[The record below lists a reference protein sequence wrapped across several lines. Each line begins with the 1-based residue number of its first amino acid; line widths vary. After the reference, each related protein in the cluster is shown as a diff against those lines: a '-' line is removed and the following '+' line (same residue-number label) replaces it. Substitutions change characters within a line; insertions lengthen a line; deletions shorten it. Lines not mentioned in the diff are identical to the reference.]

1 MTRPRRRTLLL
12 ISQVYVPDPASV
24 GQHLH
29 DVAAE
34 MARRGWRVVVL
45 ASARG
50 YNDPSVRYPAREVRD
65 GVEIRRLPLSSL
77 GKRTILHRVVAQLA
91 FLMQATVHGL
101 LVRRLGSVLVSTSPP
116 MCSAI
121 GWLISTVRR
130 APMVYWA
137 MDLNPDQMVEMGWI
151 SPKSPIVR
159 LFEFFNRR
167 VLNRAAAVVTL
178 DRFMAERLERKTDLA
193 GKLTIQP
200 PWPHESAL
208 ETVAHDENPFRKQHE
223 LDGKFVFM
231 YSGNHSVC
239 TPLKTIL
246 EAALRMQDD
255 DGIRFMFIGAGTG
268 KAEVDDLIAERK
280 PRNIISL
287 PYQPM
292 SGIRYSLS
300 AADVHLVVVGPQE
313 VGVRH
318 PCKVYGAMALGRPVL
333 LIAPD
338 PCHASDLVAEG
349 IGWHIQHGDVDGAEA
364 LCRRIAQADPAE
376 LAAMGDLA
384 RRLVQ
389 QRLTQPALCGEFCD
403 IIESAAGGAIAE
415 AAAAGPPTP
424 SATPP
429 TAAAAQER

>member
-1 MTRPRRRTLLL
+1 VSSQPRRSTLLL

-29 DVAAE
+29 DVASE

-91 FLMQATVHGL
+91 FLGQATLHGL
-101 LVRRLGSVLVSTSPP
+101 FVRGLGRVLVSTSPP

-121 GWLISTVRR
+121 GWLISMVRG

-159 LFEFFNRR
+159 LFDFFNRR

-178 DRFMAERLERKTDLA
+178 DRFMAERLERKTNLA

-208 ETVAHDENPFRKQHE
+208 ETVAHDENPFRHE
-223 LDGKFVFM
+223 HGLDGTFVFM
-231 YSGNHSVC
+231 YSGNHSLC

-246 EAALRMQDD
+246 EAALRVQDD
-255 DGIRFMFIGAGTG
+255 ERLVFMFIGAGTG

-280 PRNIISL
+280 PRNIVSL

-292 SGIRYSLS
+292 SEIRYSLS

-349 IGWHIQHGDVDGAEA
+349 IGWQIQHGDVDGAEA
-364 LCRRIAQADPAE
+364 LCRRIAGTDPAE
-376 LAAMGDLA
+376 LAAMGTAA
-384 RRLVQ
+384 RHIVR

-403 IIESAAGGAIAE
+403 IIESAAGRRIAQAPPAPAITT
-415 AAAAGPPTP
+415 TP
-424 SATPP
+424 SPS
-429 TAAAAQER
+429 AAAAQER